1 MNMAKMLQVA
11 RWEFVQKAKTKAYI
25 ISLVLTPAIIMLF
38 AVLPSILASKADTE
52 TRQFLIY
59 DQTGLFAE
67 PLQQSLEERYKL
79 PDGRPNYALVPIDTQ
94 QFTLEEALTEY
105 KPRLLD
111 DEYTGILIIPTDIF
125 TSRRMEYRGANV
137 GNEIEIRKIS
147 NELEKLVIQ
156 RSLVQNGIDPALYNE
171 ASRELSLTT
180 IKISQSGENTESGF
194 LEVFIAAYGSTLLLF
209 MLVIITGQLLVRSL
223 FEEKSNRI
231 IEILLSSCSPIELM
245 MGKLLGL
252 SGLGILQAVV
262 WLSIGLGIGT
272 QFGTLPD
279 VFSLLPFLLLY
290 MLLGYLF
297 YASILIGL
305 GSLATTEQE
314 AQQITGYMTMLIM
327 LPVALIIPLMQNPN
341 SGLVKTLSYVPFMT
355 PSVMTMRIAVQR
367 PEWWEIFAS
376 VGVMLVSIV
385 ILLYLSSKIFRAA
398 ILSYGKRPTL
408 PEIIGFL
415 REK

>member
-1 MNMAKMLQVA
+1 MAKMLNVA

-38 AVLPSILASKADTE
+38 AILPSILASKADTE
-52 TRQFLIY
+52 TKNFLLY
-59 DQTGLFAE
+59 DETGLFAT
-67 PLQQSLEERYKL
+67 PLEQALEQRYKL
-79 PDGRPNYALVPIDTQ
+79 PDGTPNYKLVPLDNKKL
-94 QFTLEEALTEY
+94 TLDEALGQY
-105 KPRLLD
+105 KARLLD
-111 DEYTGILIIPTDIF
+111 DEFTGLLIVPKDIF
-125 TSRRMEYRGANV
+125 TERRLEYRGANV
-137 GNEIEIRKIS
+137 GNEIEVRKIGD
-147 NELEKLVIQ
+147 ELEKLVIQ
-156 RSLVQNGIDPALYNE
+156 HSLVQHGIDPSLYND
-171 ASRELSLTT
+171 ASRALSLTT
-180 IKISQSGENTESGF
+180 IKISKSGENTESGF
-194 LEVFIAAYGSTLLLF
+194 VEVFIAAYGSTLLLF

-262 WLSIGLGIGT
+262 WLTIGLGVGA
-272 QFGTLPD
+272 QFATLPD
-279 VFSLLPFLLLY
+279 IFSLLPFLLLY

-297 YASILIGL
+297 YASILIGF

-327 LPVALIIPLMQNPN
+327 LPVALIVPLMQNPN

-355 PSVMTMRIAVQR
+355 PSIMTMRIAVQR
-367 PEWWEIFAS
+367 PEWWEIFAT
-376 VGVMLVSIV
+376 VGVMIVSII
-385 ILLYLSSKIFRAA
+385 ILMYFSSKIFRAA

>member
-1 MNMAKMLQVA
+1 MNMAKMLNVA

-25 ISLVLTPAIIMLF
+25 ISLVLTPVILMLF
-38 AVLPSILASKADTE
+38 AILPSILASKADSE
-52 TRQFLIY
+52 TKKFLLY
-59 DQTGLFAE
+59 DETGLFAT
-67 PLQQSLEERYKL
+67 PLEQTLEQRYKL
-79 PDGRPNYALVPIDTQ
+79 PDGTPNYTLVPIDNQ
-94 QFTLEEALTEY
+94 KLTLDEALSQY
-105 KPRLLD
+105 KARLLE
-111 DEYTGILIIPTDIF
+111 DEFTGLLIVPKDIF
-125 TSRRMEYRGANV
+125 TARRLEYRGANV
-137 GNEIEIRKIS
+137 GNEIEVRKIGD
-147 NELEKLVIQ
+147 ELEKLVIQ
-156 RSLVQNGIDPALYNE
+156 HSLVQHGIDPSLYND
-171 ASRELSLTT
+171 ASRALSLTT
-180 IKISQSGENTESGF
+180 IKISKSGENTESGF
-194 LEVFIAAYGSTLLLF
+194 IEVFIAAYGSTLLLF

-262 WLSIGLGIGT
+262 WLSISLGVGA
-272 QFGTLPD
+272 QFATIPD
-279 VFSLLPFLLLY
+279 IFSLLPFLLLY

-297 YASILIGL
+297 YASILIGF

-327 LPVALIIPLMQNPN
+327 LPVALIVPLMQNPN

-355 PSVMTMRIAVQR
+355 PSIMTMRIAVQR
-367 PEWWEIFAS
+367 PEWWEIFAT
-376 VGVMLVSIV
+376 VAVMIVSII
-385 ILLYLSSKIFRAA
+385 ILMYFSSKIFRAA

>member
-1 MNMAKMLQVA
+1 MNTAKILNVA

-38 AVLPSILASKADTE
+38 AILPSILASKADTE
-52 TRQFLIY
+52 TKRFLLYDETGQFA
-59 DQTGLFAE
+59 T
-67 PLQQSLEERYKL
+67 PLQLILEQRYKL
-79 PDGRPNYALVPIDTQ
+79 PDGTPNYRLIPLDAQ
-94 QFTLEEALTEY
+94 KMTLDEALAQY
-105 KPRLLD
+105 KPRLLE
-111 DEYTGILIIPTDIF
+111 DEYTGLLIVPRDIF
-125 TSRRMEYRGANV
+125 TTRRLEYRGANV
-137 GNEIEIRKIS
+137 GNEIEVRKIGD
-147 NELEKLVIQ
+147 ELEKLVIQ
-156 RSLVQNGIDPALYNE
+156 HSLVQHGIDPSLYND
-171 ASRELSLTT
+171 ASRSLSLTT
-180 IKISQSGENTESGF
+180 IKINKSGENTESGF
-194 LEVFIAAYGSTLLLF
+194 VEVFIAAYGSTLLLF

-262 WLSIGLGIGT
+262 WLGISLGVGT
-272 QFGTLPD
+272 QFGTIPD
-279 VFSLLPFLLLY
+279 IFSLLPFLLVY

-297 YASILIGL
+297 YAAILIGF

-327 LPVALIIPLMQNPN
+327 LPVALIMPLMQNPN

-376 VGVMLVSIV
+376 VGVMIVSIA
-385 ILLYLSSKIFRAA
+385 ILLYFSSKIFRAA